1 MDASLLALPR
11 DATPTPTPSRDTQLC
26 FSEHALMAVY
36 GVSSPSLQHPTPGFL
51 PVDALASA
59 ASNVAPVSLP
69 AGLFVLRNAQR
80 RVASSIT
87 ASSSSSS
94 SPSSS
99 SSSLVVYLPD
109 PPSSTAPATADM
121 AAEGP
126 AAIHIAATDAPP
138 AASLSS
144 GRAVA
149 AAKDVGGDSAMME
162 TVVLHLHR
170 HQVLHLSYGSPL
182 VPHHFLTSSFCTSR
196 GNMRCG
202 RPSCAL
208 PWGCP

>member
-1 MDASLLALPR
+1 
-11 DATPTPTPSRDTQLC
+11 
-26 FSEHALMAVY
+26 MAVY

-59 ASNVAPVSLP
+59 ASNVAPISLP
-69 AGLFVLRNAQR
+69 VGLFMLRNAQR
-80 RVASSIT
+80 RVARSIT

-94 SPSSS
+94 SSTSSS
-99 SSSLVVYLPD
+99 SSSLVLYLPD

-170 HQVLHLSYGSPL
+170 HQVLPSRTDHLLFPTT
-182 VPHHFLTSSFCTSR
+182 F
-196 GNMRCG
+196 
-202 RPSCAL
+202 
-208 PWGCP
+208 

>member
-1 MDASLLALPR
+1 MLALPR

-59 ASNVAPVSLP
+59 ASNVAPISLP
-69 AGLFVLRNAQR
+69 VGLFVLRNAQR
-80 RVASSIT
+80 RIASSST
-87 ASSSSSS
+87 ASS
-94 SPSSS
+94 SSS

-138 AASLSS
+138 ATSLSS

-170 HQVLHLSYGSPL
+170 HQVLPSRTDHLLFPTTL
-182 VPHHFLTSSFCTSR
+182 
-196 GNMRCG
+196 
-202 RPSCAL
+202 
-208 PWGCP
+208 